1 MTMYY
6 KDENTQEKIEILQT
20 KIKKLEDEQIYLF
33 NNKKKLMTTMDSRK
47 INKMINKT
55 IPRKIKRYRERI
67 NKYTRG

>member
-1 MTMYY
+1 MYY